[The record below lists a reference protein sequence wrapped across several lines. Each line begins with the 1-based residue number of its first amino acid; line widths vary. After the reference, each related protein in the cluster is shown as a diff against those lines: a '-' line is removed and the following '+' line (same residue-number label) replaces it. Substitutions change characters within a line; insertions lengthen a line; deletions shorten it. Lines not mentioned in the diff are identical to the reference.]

1 MANDSLLMLR
11 DIHLPPPIT
20 TLPLAPGWWIIIIL
34 LIIGLIFVIFTL
46 KNKFKKQKPKKEALL
61 LLATIKT
68 KHIQTL
74 NINITCHEINL
85 LLKRVALHYHPREMV
100 ANLHDKAWLDFLNK
114 SSQNLDFHK
123 YHEFLLLYPYQKST
137 KLVPQS
143 ASTDLLILSLI
154 QHTELWIKQQKEP
167 SSCN

>member
-68 KHIQTL
+68 KHIQTS
-74 NINITCHEINL
+74 NINPTCHEINL

-123 YHEFLLLYPYQKST
+123 YHDFLLLYPYQKST
-137 KLVPQS
+137 KLSQQS
-143 ASTDLLILSLI
+143 ASIDLLILSLI

-167 SSCN
+167 S